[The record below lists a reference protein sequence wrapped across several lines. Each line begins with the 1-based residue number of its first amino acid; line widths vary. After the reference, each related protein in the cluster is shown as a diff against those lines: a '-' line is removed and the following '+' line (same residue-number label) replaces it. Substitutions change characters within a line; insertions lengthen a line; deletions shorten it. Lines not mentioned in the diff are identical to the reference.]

1 MVAVSLIAAQP
12 GFVVRVVE
20 CRGGHRGWSEPEE
33 RSRPELVLVRG
44 GWFRRR
50 TRAGIVDADPTLGYL
65 GLPGEEETFAHPAG
79 GDVCTAVRFTPQ
91 LWDQLFG
98 GRPPAGSSVYI
109 DAALELAHRRF
120 VAATRQPDVEYALSE
135 HLLELVRT
143 ALQDLCTTP
152 DNVRARRGEHHSGF
166 RKPGDPGTRH
176 GPDTGGN
183 GESGAAAENPGN
195 PPPPQPPHPT
205 PHDAHHNPSGHP
217 AAATR
222 GTGNPSVAGGAP
234 DTSGGAS
241 RHSEA
246 AARAHRP
253 AGARD
258 RDLAGE
264 ARLAIVAGDPAAGS
278 LLSLAGALEVSPFR
292 LSRAF
297 SREVGVSLTHYR
309 NRVRVSRVLARLEAG
324 AADLADLAAELG
336 FADQAHLT
344 RTVHRYAG
352 HPPAHVRRLLGT
364 GTTTAV

>member
-20 CRGGHRGWSEPEE
+20 CRGEHRGWSEPEE
-33 RSRPELVLVRG
+33 RSGPELVLVRG

-50 TRAGIVDADPTLGYL
+50 TPAGIVDADPTLGYL
-65 GLPGEEETFAHPAG
+65 SLPGDEETFAHPAG
-79 GDVCTAVRFTPQ
+79 GDVCTAIRFTPQ
-91 LWDQLFG
+91 LWDQLFD
-98 GRPPAGSSVYI
+98 GRPAAGSTVYVG
-109 DAALELAHRRF
+109 AALELAHRRF
-120 VAATRQPDVEYALSE
+120 VAATRQPDVDYGLSE

-143 ALQDLCTTP
+143 ALQESAAAAT
-152 DNVRARRGEHHSGF
+152 S
-166 RKPGDPGTRH
+166 
-176 GPDTGGN
+176 PDTPPTPQPAHPNPTIHGTPT
-183 GESGAAAENPGN
+183 AAAENPGE
-195 PPPPQPPHPT
+195 PPAPQPPRPT
-205 PHDAHHNPSGHP
+205 ATAAHRDPGGTPAQP
-217 AAATR
+217 AAATG
-222 GTGNPSVAGGAP
+222 GTGYPSAAGRPRATP
-234 DTSGGAS
+234 GGAS
-241 RHSEA
+241 GQPEPA
-246 AARAHRP
+246 AGGRRP

-264 ARLAIVAGDPAAGS
+264 ARLAIVAGDPAARS

-324 AADLADLAAELG
+324 EADLAALAAELG

-352 HPPAHVRRLLGT
+352 HPPAHLRRLLRA